1 MVRKEDEVEEGD
13 PKRSGK
19 RGEAI
24 PRCYDAA
31 LQERA
36 AKVKSELNDTWNKKE
51 HKGRKCPVKRAARKE
66 EPAEDEQQERNRLY
80 EAGTQVMQN
89 LPLRERA
96 YGILSHPPR
105 FVGNRAE
112 NPSVDLRASA

>member
-66 EPAEDEQQERNRLY
+66 EPADDEQQERNQLY
-80 EAGTQVMQN
+80 EAATQVIQN
-89 LPLRERA
+89 LPFEARA
-96 YGILSHPPR
+96 DGSRNKPP
-105 FVGNRAE
+105 
-112 NPSVDLRASA
+112 

>member
-36 AKVKSELNDTWNKKE
+36 AKVKSDLNDAWNKKE
-51 HKGRKCPVKRAARKE
+51 HKGRNRPAKRAARKE
-66 EPAEDEQQERNRLY
+66 EPAEDEQQGLNRLD
-80 EAGTQVMQN
+80 EAATQDIAKLTV
-89 LPLRERA
+89 RGRA
-96 YGILSHPPR
+96 HWS
-105 FVGNRAE
+105 
-112 NPSVDLRASA
+112 S

>member
-66 EPAEDEQQERNRLY
+66 EPAEDEQQVRNRLY
-80 EAGTQVMQN
+80 EAATQGIQN
-89 LPLRERA
+89 LPLRDR
-96 YGILSHPPR
+96 SDRFRDQPPR
-105 FVGNRAE
+105 FI
-112 NPSVDLRASA
+112 S

>member
-24 PRCYDAA
+24 PRCYDDG
-31 LQERA
+31 LYERA
-36 AKVKSELNDTWNKKE
+36 AKAKSELNDAWNKKE
-51 HKGRKCPVKRAARKE
+51 HKGRKRPVKRAARKE

-80 EAGTQVMQN
+80 EAATQVIQN
-89 LPLRERA
+89 LPLRDRA
-96 YGILSHPPR
+96 DGIRTQPPR
-105 FVGNRAE
+105 FIGNRAE
-112 NPSVDLRASA
+112 HPSR